1 MAQPTDCK
9 SQKANLKNNNLK
21 QKNTAG
27 DKCSE
32 ITSNSLNYAMNT
44 LSVKYYK
51 TIKHDSSH
59 ITYQVFP
66 STQQV
71 LWKGSEAGM
80 EALHLEP
87 ATCLGAPAT
96 CQHIPDSSHA
106 PVNTTQ

>member
-1 MAQPTDCK
+1 
-9 SQKANLKNNNLK
+9 
-21 QKNTAG
+21 
-27 DKCSE
+27 
-32 ITSNSLNYAMNT
+32 MNT
-44 LSVKYYK
+44 LSVKHLK

-71 LWKGSEAGM
+71 LWKGSEAEM

-96 CQHIPDSSHA
+96 CQHILDSSHA
-106 PVNTTQ
+106 PVNTTQEHENECKHLQKIKHQPFD